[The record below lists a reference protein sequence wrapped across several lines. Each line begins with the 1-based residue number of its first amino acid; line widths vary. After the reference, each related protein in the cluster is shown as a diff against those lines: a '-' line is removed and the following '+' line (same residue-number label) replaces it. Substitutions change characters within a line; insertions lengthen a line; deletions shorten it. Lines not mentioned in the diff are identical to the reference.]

1 MWVERR
7 RCGWCLCVTAVV
19 AAWLVVVG
27 GGPPARAASEAVD
40 FDGVGIDYVVG
51 NKPGGGYDSYARLI
65 APFLETRLPGSRVQV
80 VNRPSGGG
88 VVALDRMAEGPAD
101 GRTLMTFNTGLLLAQ
116 LAGDRGPAV
125 DLRELT
131 WIGKAASEARFLV
144 VRRAAGVASF
154 EELAEA
160 PRPLVFTA
168 AAFGS
173 ASHIQSTLLKHAF
186 DLDIRLLTGFGGSEA
201 EAALAKGEIDG
212 ILTSESNVPPLV
224 AGGEVVPLVRFG
236 EPTAPALADV
246 PDAADYART
255 AEQRLVVRRIAVMTE
270 LGRLTA
276 AAPATPPA
284 VAATLREAYERA
296 LADDELRAVAARR
309 GMPLD
314 PSDGATVAALVDEFL
329 AESERF
335 TALLDRALAR

>member
-1 MWVERR
+1 MRIGRR
-7 RCGWCLCVTAVV
+7 RRGWWWRAMAVV
-19 AAWLVVVG
+19 GACLLAAG
-27 GGPPARAASEAVD
+27 AGDRARAMTAEVD
-40 FDGVGIDYVVG
+40 FDGAGIDYVVG

-65 APFLETRLPGSRVQV
+65 APFLETQLPGSRVTV

-88 VVALDRMAEGPAD
+88 VVALDRMAQEPAD

-116 LAGDRGPAV
+116 LAGDRGPTV

-131 WIGKAASEARFLV
+131 WIGKAASEARFVV
-144 VRRAAGVASF
+144 VRRAAGVTSF
-154 EELAEA
+154 EGLADP

-173 ASHIQSTLLKHAF
+173 ASHIQSMMLKDVF
-186 DLDIRLLTGFGGSEA
+186 DLGIRVLTGFGGSEA

-224 AGGEVVPLVRFG
+224 AGGEIVPLVRFG
-236 EPTAPALADV
+236 EPSAPELAAV

-255 AEQRLVVRRIAVMTE
+255 DEQRLVVRRIAVMTE

-276 AAPATPPA
+276 AAPATPPPLT
-284 VAATLREAYERA
+284 AALREAYRRA
-296 LADDELRAVAARR
+296 LADEELRALATRR

-329 AESERF
+329 GESERF
-335 TALLDRALAR
+335 KAVLDRALAR